1 VAFSNASTSSVKN
14 SSYLSTQLME
24 SAPYLKDAGW
34 RETATLLIAA
44 EIEELKQRVA
54 ELEISEAARGSPRR
68 RRGAP
73 FDAWRSNWLSLFGR
87 AEVMIAS
94 GLTRPKARASRRHR
108 YSMYGVQRDA

>member
-44 EIEELKQRVA
+44 AAEIEELKQRVA

-68 RRGAP
+68 RSGAP

-108 YSMYGVQRDA
+108 YSM